1 MKITL
6 NKNQKVWFTSDLH
19 LDHSNIIKYSNRQ
32 FLSEEDRREFEA
44 LDQNWNRSKYRISK
58 KSTDMMNDHFIDN
71 INKVVDKNDILF
83 HLGDFTFAPKH
94 SYYDTALYFRNKI
107 NCKTVYNIWG
117 NHDHEEI
124 RHLFNNCWDL
134 KEIYIENQSYVLCH
148 YCMLIWNKSHYGAIH
163 LYGHSH
169 STLEDFAE
177 KVMPGR
183 KSIDVGTDNAYK
195 VLGEYRPFS
204 HVEIKEM
211 MDKKKGHST
220 GDHHS

>member
-19 LDHSNIIKYSNRQ
+19 LDHSNIIKYSNRL
-32 FLSEEDRREFEA
+32 FLSEEDRKEFEA
-44 LDQNWNRSKYRISK
+44 LNQNWNRSKYRISK
-58 KSTDMMNDHFIDN
+58 KSTDMMNDHIIDN

-83 HLGDFTFAPKH
+83 HLGDFAFAPKH

-107 NCKTVYNIWG
+107 NCKTIYNIWG
-117 NHDHEEI
+117 NHDHKEI
-124 RHLFNNCWDL
+124 RRLFDDCFDL
-134 KEIYIENQSYVLCH
+134 TEIYIENQSYVLCH
-148 YCMLIWNKSHYGAIH
+148 YCMLQWNKSHHGAIH

-169 STLEDFAE
+169 SALEEFAE

-183 KSIDVGTDNAYK
+183 KSIDVGIDNAYK

-204 HVEIKEM
+204 HIEIKEI
-211 MDKKKGHST
+211 MDKKNGHST
-220 GDHHS
+220 GDHHA